1 MTVAGTDV
9 AVTRDVGRAD
19 PAEHQARVRRR
30 PTRVRAVQIYTPAG
44 PEQRF
49 KKMTMTDLDAI
60 LAGDVRAAARLMR
73 DLDDRRPGALAALKA
88 LFPHTGKAYVVGI
101 TGNPGA
107 GKSTVVDALIAH
119 YRAAGERVGVV
130 AVDPTSPFSGGA
142 ILGDRIR
149 MQRHALDPGVFIRSL
164 ATRGHLGGLSRS
176 TFDVAHVLDAMGFE
190 RILIE
195 TVGVGQDE
203 VDVMRAA
210 HTTVVVTVPG
220 LGDDIQAIKAG
231 LLEVA
236 DVLVVNK
243 ADREGADRTE
253 RDLMHML
260 DLRAG
265 ERTRRRD
272 RADDRDARHGERL
285 RDRRARRGDRGTSRR
300 ARGRGRAPRRVP
312 TARATRAARGSWC
325 ARCSPIARR
334 TAIAQRAGRVRAMP
348 SRSTAAIRGRIAE
361 ELVGV
366 VCRSRVA
373 PDHGRATDSGCSSRR
388 PVC

>member
-1 MTVAGTDV
+1 M
-9 AVTRDVGRAD
+9 
-19 PAEHQARVRRR
+19 
-30 PTRVRAVQIYTPAG
+30 I
-44 PEQRF
+44 
-49 KKMTMTDLDAI
+49 DAI
-60 LAGDVRAAARLMR
+60 LAGDVRQAARLMR
-73 DLDDRRPGALAALKA
+73 DIDDRRPEALAALKT
-88 LFPHTGKAYVVGI
+88 LFPYTGKAYVVGI

-176 TFDVAHVLDAMGFE
+176 SFDVVHVLDAMGFS
-190 RILIE
+190 RILLE

-203 VDVMRAA
+203 IEVMKVA
-210 HTTVVVTVPG
+210 HTTCVITVPG

-253 RDLMHML
+253 RDLLNML
-260 DLRAG
+260 ELRAG
-265 ERTRRRD
+265 STGGHQVEIVRTIATRGIAEGSGIAELGAAIERHRD
-272 RADDRDARHGERL
+272 RVWRGPEAES
-285 RDRRARRGDRGTSRR
+285 RAI
-300 ARGRGRAPRRVP
+300 
-312 TARATRAARGSWC
+312 ARATAHLNELVKTLLADRAAR
-325 ARCSPIARR
+325 A
-334 TAIAQRAGRVRAMP
+334 
-348 SRSTAAIRGRIAE
+348 TAAHGGVAEIAKSVVARQADPWTLAE
-361 ELVGV
+361 QLVNGL
-366 VCRSRVA
+366 
-373 PDHGRATDSGCSSRR
+373 
-388 PVC
+388 